1 MKALYVLTVTFFIL
15 ISPSVLSQPESLKV
29 TNGWESFDSTG
40 IKSSI
45 ENENGQY
52 YQILGNVGPVEKDF
66 LNWWNQFDWLK
77 NTYWIEYPLIPD
89 TLAVSC
95 RFISGVN
102 IKSVAIGIGLEDSL
116 WYFSGYRKNLNM
128 DGEWYQLKFDMN
140 YSIKNYIK
148 HFGQLRLVI
157 HITSLDSSN
166 VEINVAFNKLYG
178 IDDTLGIII
187 YDSFGNPTGIS
198 DPSQIKVPSSFD
210 LSQNY
215 PNPFNPSTKIK
226 FTVPTVSYVSLIV
239 FNSLGQEVQT
249 LAREEK
255 SEGIYEVSFNAS
267 NLPSGTYFYRIQAG
281 DFVETKKMLLLK

>member
-1 MKALYVLTVTFFIL
+1 MKTLFYITTFFFFIA
-15 ISPSVLSQPESLKV
+15 ISPTIDAQQEIV
-29 TNGWESFDSTG
+29 NGWESFDSTG

-128 DGEWYQLKFDMN
+128 DGGWYQLKFDMN

-178 IDDTLGIII
+178 IDDTLGVII
-187 YDSFGNPTGIS
+187 YDSFGNLTGIS
-198 DPSQIKVPSSFD
+198 DPLDQTKIPKEFE

-215 PNPFNPSTKIK
+215 PNPFNPSTKISYSLQSSE
-226 FTVPTVSYVSLIV
+226 TVTLRVYDVLGHEVAMLVNQYQSAGSYTVS
-239 FNSLGQEVQT
+239 FDAGN
-249 LAREEK
+249 LA
-255 SEGIYEVSFNAS
+255 
-267 NLPSGTYFYRIQAG
+267 SGMYFYKLEAG
-281 DFVETKKMLLLK
+281 SFQSIKKMMLLK